1 MPPFIT
7 QTGLNL
13 IKKFPLLLIFCL
25 IAACNDDARSRLEA
39 LESGSI
45 ELPSGKKLTVFVA
58 QTDKAQETGL
68 SGLPSKDF
76 SQNEGLIFP
85 ADEDKLRQ
93 FWMPDTHFNL
103 DIIFLTK
110 DLYVLDVHKNIEHF
124 PKREPKGDIPL
135 SKAVYSRHVLEIRA
149 DSPLA
154 DEIRPG
160 MVLKWSGDRRLLRT
174 K

>member
-1 MPPFIT
+1 MPLFIT

-13 IKKFPLLLIFCL
+13 IKKLPILLIIGL
-25 IAACNDDARSRLEA
+25 IAACNDDARSRLES
-39 LESGSI
+39 LPLGSI
-45 ELPSGKKLTVFVA
+45 DLPSGKKIQVYVA
-58 QTDKAQETGL
+58 QTDEAQETGL
-68 SGLPSKDF
+68 SGLPSEDF
-76 SQNEGLIFP
+76 GANEGLLFP
-85 ADEDKLRQ
+85 ADNNKLRQ

-103 DIIFLTK
+103 DIIFMTK
-110 DLYVLDVHKNIEHF
+110 DLYVLDVHRNVPHF
-124 PKREPKGDIPL
+124 PKREPKQDVPL

-160 MVLKWSGDRRLLRT
+160 MLLKWSGDRHLLQT